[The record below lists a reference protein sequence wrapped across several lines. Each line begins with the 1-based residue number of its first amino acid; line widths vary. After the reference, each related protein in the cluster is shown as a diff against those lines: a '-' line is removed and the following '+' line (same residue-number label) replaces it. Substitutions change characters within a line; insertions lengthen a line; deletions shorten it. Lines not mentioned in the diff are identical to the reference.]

1 MDSLLKSV
9 VNMKK
14 TTLIKS
20 VFASSIALSA
30 TFASPSFAS
39 PIVMPDAPQIAA
51 KGYVLMDYHSGKVL
65 AEQEMNTKLSPAS
78 LTKMMTSYV
87 IGQELEQGNI
97 SPDDDVTISKNA
109 WAKNFPDSSK
119 MFIEVGT
126 TVKVNDLNRGIIIQ
140 SGNDACVAMA
150 EHIAGSEGAF
160 VDLMNAWADSLGM
173 KDTHFANVHGLDN
186 PNLYSTPY
194 DMALLGQALIRDVPD
209 EYRIYSEKKY
219 TYNGITQYNRNGLLW
234 DKSMNVDGIKTGHTN
249 NAGYSLVSSAT
260 EGKMRLVAVVMG
272 TKNANARKSES
283 KKLLSYGFRF
293 FETVAPHKAGETFVE
308 EKIWMGDK
316 DTVALGLDQDTY
328 VTLPRG
334 QAKNL
339 QASFVLEKELEAPI
353 KKGDVVGKLYY
364 QLEGGDVAEYPL
376 LALEN
381 VDQGSLFSRLWDY
394 IVMLFKSMF

>member
-1 MDSLLKSV
+1 M
-9 VNMKK
+9 NK
-14 TTLIKS
+14 TTKIVKS
-20 VFASSIALSA
+20 TLVSSLALSA
-30 TFASPSFAS
+30 TLAYSVSASP
-39 PIVMPDAPQIAA
+39 VVVPDAPQIAA
-51 KGYVLMDYHSGKVL
+51 KGFVLMDYHSGKVL
-65 AEQEMNTKLSPAS
+65 AEKEMNTKLSPAS

-87 IGQELEQGNI
+87 IGQEIERGNI
-97 SPDDDVTISKNA
+97 SLEDDVVISKNA

-126 TVKVNDLNRGIIIQ
+126 TVKVKDLNRGIIIQ

-150 EHIAGSEGAF
+150 EHIAGSEDAF
-160 VDLMNAWADSLGM
+160 VDLMNAWASSIGM
-173 KDTHFANVHGLDN
+173 TNTHFTNAHGLDN

-209 EYRIYSEKKY
+209 EYRIYSEQKF

-234 DKSMNVDGIKTGHTN
+234 DKSMNVDGIKTGHTS

-260 EGKMRLVAVVMG
+260 EGKMRLIAVVMG
-272 TKNANARKSES
+272 TKDMNARKSES

-308 EKIWMGDK
+308 EKIWMGNK
-316 DTVALGLDQDTY
+316 DTLALGVDQDTY

-339 QASFVLEKELEAPI
+339 TASFVLEKELQAPI
-353 KKGDVVGKLYY
+353 EKGDVVGKLYY
-364 QLEGGDVAEYPL
+364 QVDGEDIAQYPL
-376 LALEN
+376 LALES
-381 VDQGSLFSRLWDY
+381 VEQGSLFSRLWDY
-394 IVMLFKSMF
+394 LVLLFKSLF

>member
-1 MDSLLKSV
+1 M
-9 VNMKK
+9 NK
-14 TTLIKS
+14 TTKIVKS
-20 VFASSIALSA
+20 TLVSSLALSA
-30 TFASPSFAS
+30 TLAYSVSAAP
-39 PIVMPDAPQIAA
+39 VVVPDAPQIAA
-51 KGYVLMDYHSGKVL
+51 KGFVLMDYHSGKVL
-65 AEQEMNTKLSPAS
+65 AEKEMNTKLSPAS

-87 IGQELEQGNI
+87 IGQELERGNI
-97 SPDDDVTISKNA
+97 SPEDDVVVSKNA

-126 TVKVNDLNRGIIIQ
+126 TVKVKDLNRGIIIQ

-150 EHIAGSEGAF
+150 EHIAGSEDAF
-160 VDLMNAWADSLGM
+160 VDLMNAWASSIGM
-173 KDTHFANVHGLDN
+173 TNTHFANVHGLDN
-186 PNLYSTPY
+186 ANLYSTPY

-209 EYRIYSEKKY
+209 EYRIYSEQKF

-234 DKSMNVDGIKTGHTN
+234 DKSMNVDGIKTGHTS

-260 EGKMRLVAVVMG
+260 EGKMRLIAVVMG
-272 TKNANARKSES
+272 TKDMNARKSES

-308 EKIWMGDK
+308 EKIWMGNK
-316 DTVALGLDQDTY
+316 DTLALGVNEDTY

-339 QASFVLEKELEAPI
+339 TASFVLEKELQAPI

-364 QLEGGDVAEYPL
+364 QVDGEDVAQYPL
-376 LALEN
+376 LALES
-381 VDQGSLFSRLWDY
+381 VDEGSLFSRLWDY
-394 IVMLFKSMF
+394 LVLLFKSLF

>member
-1 MDSLLKSV
+1 M
-9 VNMKK
+9 NK
-14 TTLIKS
+14 TTKLVKS
-20 VFASSIALSA
+20 ILVSSLAFSA
-30 TFASPSFAS
+30 TLAHSVSAAP
-39 PIVMPDAPQIAA
+39 VVVPDAPQIAA
-51 KGYVLMDYHSGKVL
+51 KGFVLMDYHSGKVL
-65 AEQEMNTKLSPAS
+65 AEKEMDTKLSPAS

-87 IGQELEQGNI
+87 IGQELGRGNI
-97 SPDDDVTISKNA
+97 NLEDDVVISKNA

-126 TVKVNDLNRGIIIQ
+126 TVKVKELNRGIIIQ

-150 EHIAGSEGAF
+150 EHIAGSEDAF
-160 VDLMNAWADSLGM
+160 VDLMNAWASSIGM
-173 KDTHFANVHGLDN
+173 NNTHFANVHGLDD

-209 EYRIYSEKKY
+209 EYRIYAEKKF

-234 DKSMNVDGIKTGHTN
+234 DKSMNVDGIKTGHTD

-260 EGKMRLVAVVMG
+260 EGKMRLIAVVMG
-272 TKNANARKSES
+272 TKDMNARKSES

-308 EKIWMGDK
+308 EKIWMGNK
-316 DTVALGLDQDTY
+316 DTLALGVNEDTY

-339 QASFVLEKELEAPI
+339 TASFVLEKELQAPI
-353 KKGDVVGKLYY
+353 KKGDIVGKLYY
-364 QLEGGDVAEYPL
+364 QADGEDVAQYPL
-376 LALEN
+376 MALET
-381 VDQGSLFSRLWDY
+381 VEEGSLFSRLWDY
-394 IVMLFKSMF
+394 IVLLLKSLF

>member
-1 MDSLLKSV
+1 MTNTTKIVKSIFA
-9 VNMKK
+9 
-14 TTLIKS
+14 TS
-20 VFASSIALSA
+20 VALSA
-30 TFASPSFAS
+30 TLASSSFAA
-39 PIVMPDAPQIAA
+39 PIVTPDAPQIAA
-51 KGYVLMDYHSGKVL
+51 KGFVLMDYHSGKIL
-65 AEQEMNTKLSPAS
+65 AEKEMNTKLSPAS

-87 IGQELEQGNI
+87 IGQELERGNI
-97 SPDDDVTISKNA
+97 NLTDDVVISENA

-126 TVKVNDLNRGIIIQ
+126 TVKVDDLNRGIIIQ

-150 EHIAGSEGAF
+150 EHIAGSEDAF
-160 VDLMNAWADSLGM
+160 VDLMNAWASSIGM
-173 KDTHFANVHGLDN
+173 KDTNFANVHGLDN
-186 PNLYSTPY
+186 DNLYSTPY

-234 DKSMNVDGIKTGHTN
+234 DKSMNVDGIKTGHTS

-272 TKNANARKSES
+272 TKNANARKTES

-293 FETVAPHKAGETFVE
+293 FETVAPHKAGETFVD
-308 EKIWMGDK
+308 EKIWMGNK
-316 DTVALGLDQDTY
+316 DTLALGVDEDTF

-339 QASFVLEKELEAPI
+339 KASFVLEKELEAPI
-353 KKGDVVGKLYY
+353 SKGTQVGKLYY
-364 QLEGGDVAEYPL
+364 QVDGDDVAEYPL
-376 LALEN
+376 LALED
-381 VDQGSLFSRLWDY
+381 VEQGSLFSRLWDY
-394 IVMLFKSMF
+394 LVLLFKGLF

>member
-1 MDSLLKSV
+1 
-9 VNMKK
+9 MKK
-14 TTLIKS
+14 HTFLKPIL
-20 VFASSIALSA
+20 ASSIALSA
-30 TFASPSFAS
+30 TFTSSVFSA
-39 PIVMPDAPQIAA
+39 PIVIPDAPQIAA

-65 AEQEMNTKLSPAS
+65 AEKEMNTKLSPAS

-87 IGQELEQGNI
+87 IGQELKRGNI
-97 SPDDDVTISKNA
+97 SPQDKVVVSKNA
-109 WAKNFPDSSK
+109 WAKNYPDSSK

-126 TVKVNDLNRGIIIQ
+126 TVTVEELNKGIIIQ

-150 EHIAGSEGAF
+150 EHIAGSEDAF
-160 VDLMNAWADSLGM
+160 VDLMNAWASSLKM
-173 KDTHFANVHGLDN
+173 SNTHFANVHGLDN

-194 DMALLGQALIRDVPD
+194 DMALLGQALIRDVPN
-209 EYRIYSEKKY
+209 EYRIYSEQKY

-234 DKSMNVDGIKTGHTN
+234 DKSMNVDGIKTGHTS

-272 TKNANARKSES
+272 TKDENARKSES

-316 DTVALGLDQDTY
+316 DKVALGVNEDTY

-334 QAKNL
+334 QAKDL
-339 QASFVLEKELEAPI
+339 SASFVLEKELRAPI
-353 KKGDVVGKLYY
+353 SKGDVVGKLYY
-364 QLEGGDVAEYPL
+364 QLDGKDVAEYPL

-381 VDQGSLFSRLWDY
+381 VDEGSIFSRLWDY
-394 IVMLFKSMF
+394 IILLFKGLF

>member
-1 MDSLLKSV
+1 MNKNKFVKSILV
-9 VNMKK
+9 STV
-14 TTLIKS
+14 
-20 VFASSIALSA
+20 ALSA
-30 TFASPSFAS
+30 TIAQSAFASP
-39 PIVMPDAPQIAA
+39 VVVPDAPQIAA
-51 KGYVLMDYHSGKVL
+51 KGYVLMDYNSGKVL
-65 AEQEMNTKLSPAS
+65 AEKEMNTKLSPAS

-87 IGQELEQGNI
+87 IGQELARGNI
-97 SPDDDVTISKNA
+97 SEDDDVTISKNA

-126 TVKVNDLNRGIIIQ
+126 TVKVHDLNRGIIIQ

-150 EHIAGSEGAF
+150 EHIAGSEDAF
-160 VDLMNAWADSLGM
+160 VDLMNAGSNTLGM
-173 KDTHFANVHGLDN
+173 KNTHFANVHGLDN

-194 DMALLGQALIRDVPD
+194 DMALLGKALIRDVPD
-209 EYRIYSEKKY
+209 EYRIYSDKKF

-234 DKSMNVDGIKTGHTN
+234 DKSMNVDGIKTGHTS

-260 EGKMRLVAVVMG
+260 EGQMRLVAVVMG
-272 TKNANARKSES
+272 TKDANARKSES

-308 EKIWMGDK
+308 EKVWMGNK

-334 QAKNL
+334 EAKNL
-339 QASFVLEKELEAPI
+339 KASFVLEKELEAPI

-364 QLEGGDVAEYPL
+364 QIDGEDIAEYPL
-376 LALEN
+376 MALET
-381 VDQGSLFSRLWDY
+381 VDQGSLFSRMWDY
-394 IVMLFKSMF
+394 IVLLFKSFF

>member
-1 MDSLLKSV
+1 M
-9 VNMKK
+9 NK
-14 TTLIKS
+14 TTKIVKS
-20 VFASSIALSA
+20 TLVSSLALSA
-30 TFASPSFAS
+30 TLAYSVSAAP
-39 PIVMPDAPQIAA
+39 VVVPDAPQIAA
-51 KGYVLMDYHSGKVL
+51 KGFVLMDYHSGKVL
-65 AEQEMNTKLSPAS
+65 AEKEMNTKLSPAS

-87 IGQELEQGNI
+87 IGQELERGNI
-97 SPDDDVTISKNA
+97 SLEDDVVVSKNA

-126 TVKVNDLNRGIIIQ
+126 TVKVKDLNRGIIIQ

-150 EHIAGSEGAF
+150 EHIAGSEDAF
-160 VDLMNAWADSLGM
+160 VDLMNAWASSIGM
-173 KDTHFANVHGLDN
+173 SNTHFANVHGLDN
-186 PNLYSTPY
+186 ANLYSTPY

-209 EYRIYSEKKY
+209 EYRIYSEQKF

-234 DKSMNVDGIKTGHTN
+234 DKSMNVDGIKTGHTS

-260 EGKMRLVAVVMG
+260 EGKMRLIAVVMG
-272 TKNANARKSES
+272 TKDMNARKSES

-308 EKIWMGDK
+308 EKIWMGNK
-316 DTVALGLDQDTY
+316 DTLALGVNEDTY

-339 QASFVLEKELEAPI
+339 TASFVLEKELQAPI

-364 QLEGGDVAEYPL
+364 QVDGEDVAQYPL
-376 LALEN
+376 LALES
-381 VDQGSLFSRLWDY
+381 VDEGSLFSRLWDY
-394 IVMLFKSMF
+394 LVLLFKSLF